1 MESEDEDS
9 VRGLN
14 EENVELLMLHAKAQE
29 ALAKGKPP
37 TKMVYKLKTDVKQ
50 VTIQPEEE

>member
-14 EENVELLMLHAKAQE
+14 EENVELLMLHAKGQE

-37 TKMVYKLKTDVKQ
+37 
-50 VTIQPEEE
+50 